1 MYGTLIRAI
10 LLSFI
15 LSLALSIT
23 SAGWAQSPN
32 PFRPSPASPSN
43 AQSAPTPAQPVAE
56 QSVYAKAL
64 AWMINL
70 QSTMMRDIRR
80 YMTSIRDDASPIA
93 LLTGIWFA
101 FVYGVVHTLGPGHG
115 KMIVA
120 SYFVGHEARIWRGL
134 LVGIQIAVTH
144 VIASVVLVLIVDST
158 FKLAFGS
165 EPAESWWIRLFSFA
179 IIAIIGATML
189 ISAVRASL
197 GKGDGHG
204 HDHHHGHSH
213 DHGHD
218 HGDGHAHTHGGREGM
233 LAILSG
239 IVPCTGAILIMLA
252 SLAFGIVYA
261 GVLMVIAIS
270 VGMAMT
276 MAAIGV
282 AAIMVRRVMLLLTGE
297 GSHRSYILA
306 TVLEYAAAIV
316 ILAVGL
322 SFLAGTIGEKY
333 L

>member
-1 MYGTLIRAI
+1 MFGALIRTAVLS
-10 LLSFI
+10 LL
-15 LSLALSIT
+15 LCLALSMT
-23 SAGWAQSPN
+23 TEGLAQSPN
-32 PFRPSPASPSN
+32 PFRPSPAAPAN
-43 AQSAPTPAQPVAE
+43 AQAAPAPTQPVAE
-56 QSVYAKAL
+56 QSIYAKAL
-64 AWMINL
+64 AWMISL

-179 IIAIIGATML
+179 IIAIIGAYML
-189 ISAVRASL
+189 FSAIRASL
-197 GKGDGHG
+197 GNGGGHGDDHNHHHGHG
-204 HDHHHGHSH
+204 HDHDHSH
-213 DHGHD
+213 A
-218 HGDGHAHTHGGREGM
+218 HAHGKRESM

-282 AAIMVRRVMLLLTGE
+282 AAIMVRRVMLLVSGE